1 MWIFK
6 QFVFFGLM
14 EDIQTNQNQV
24 PRGQEMVWWCHL
36 VCMLVYS
43 LGWTVQLVVMG
54 RVKG

>member
-1 MWIFK
+1 
-6 QFVFFGLM
+6 M

-24 PRGQEMVWWCHL
+24 PRGQEMVWWCRL

-54 RVKG
+54 RVRG